1 MKTHTVTDLSNDHLV
16 RVTSYSSDLSQ
27 KTCYVTIIQEAF
39 SDESVYYPA
48 QSISL
53 GPDAVKKLKAVLNSI
68 PE

>member
-16 RVTSYSSDLSQ
+16 RITFYGDTLTQ
-27 KTCYVTIIQEAF
+27 KTCFITIVQEGF
-39 SDESVYYPA
+39 GDEGIYYPA
-48 QSISL
+48 QSIPL

>member
-1 MKTHTVTDLSNDHLV
+1 MKTHTITDLSNDHLV
-16 RVTSYSSDLSQ
+16 RVNSYGSDLNQ
-27 KTCYVTIIQEAF
+27 RTCYVIIVQEGF
-39 SDESVYYPA
+39 GDEGIYFPA